1 MSTNT
6 TLTLV
11 VLGIVAGATV
21 VGVVGI
27 RAAVEIVRVRAGAPD
42 KT

>member
-1 MSTNT
+1 MSSNA

-11 VLGIVAGATV
+11 VLGIVTGLTV

-27 RAAVEIVRVRAGAPD
+27 RAVVEIVRVRAGAP
-42 KT
+42 KSG